1 MSGVKVVNGV
11 MMPEYGDGP
20 SLEEFCRHLPSTG
33 DELWMVVETTEWR
46 VTIDEAGTVK
56 TPRDTEVL
64 LYGPHAPGDGQV
76 AELRIE
82 ESIAYDGRGH
92 RIERIVG
99 EIVPG
104 RLCSSEVAARIREA
118 YRRAIEGDEAPSHEN
133 EQAGRAS

>member
-1 MSGVKVVNGV
+1 VSGVKVVNGV

-20 SLEEFCRHLPSTG
+20 SLEEFCRQLPSNS

-46 VTIDEAGTVK
+46 VSIDQAGTVK
-56 TPRDTEVL
+56 SPRDAETL
-64 LYGPHAPGDGQV
+64 LYGPHAHGGAHV
-76 AELRIE
+76 AELRIR

-99 EIVPG
+99 EIVPA
-104 RLCSSEVAARIREA
+104 RLCLPEVAARIQEA
-118 YRRAIEGDEAPSHEN
+118 YRRAIDGDEPPAREN